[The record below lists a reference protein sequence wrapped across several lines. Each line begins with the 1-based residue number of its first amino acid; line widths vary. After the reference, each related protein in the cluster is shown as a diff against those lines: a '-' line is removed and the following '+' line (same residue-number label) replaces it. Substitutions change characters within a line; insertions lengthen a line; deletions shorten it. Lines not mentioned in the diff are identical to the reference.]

1 MVKKVEHKEDRFYC
15 EFPGC
20 TFYSTNNPEEAQK
33 HQAQGL
39 IGPNLKPGL
48 VLGGEGYK
56 NTYINNKENKFG
68 LDEGLPE
75 IEIYILTGNSK
86 PKGHN
91 KVYLFHELNFRTPG
105 GIFSSQEERKK
116 YQHGIKHK
124 WTFYETP
131 ISADE
136 LESKLTFSW
145 VTNPIED
152 MKELAGEE
160 FNKIKRFIET
170 HPEAQEARDFLKA
183 QNLEGQLKYNNSW
196 VKKVL
201 QKKWDDY
208 YD

>member
-20 TFYSTNNPEEAQK
+20 TFYSNNPEKAQK
-33 HQAQGL
+33 CQNQGL

-56 NTYINNKENKFG
+56 KTYVHNEENK
-68 LDEGLPE
+68 LIEGLPE

-86 PKGHN
+86 PIGHN
-91 KVYLFHELNFRTPG
+91 KVYLFNELNFRTPR
-105 GIFSSQEERKK
+105 GIFSSQEEREK

-124 WTFYETP
+124 WTFYEEQ
-131 ISADE
+131 ISTDE

-145 VTNPIED
+145 VTNPIGD
-152 MKELAGEE
+152 MKELTGEE
-160 FNKIKRFIET
+160 FNKIKKFIET
-170 HPEAQEARDFLKA
+170 HPEAQKARDFLKT
-183 QNLEGQLKYNNSW
+183 QNLEGQLKYDNSW

-201 QKKWDDY
+201 QKKWDDH